1 MFSTRNIE
9 KPPMKKILLGIAVV
23 IILVLSAILY
33 IHIALPNVDPAPDL
47 MVEITEERLIHG
59 AYLANHVAACMDCHA
74 VRDWSLFSAP
84 PVPGSLGA
92 GGERFGREMGLP
104 GELYSANV
112 TPHKM
117 SAYTDGELFRLI
129 TTGVTRDN
137 RVMFPLMPYKAY
149 SHMDREDVNSIIAYI
164 RSLDPIENDIPS
176 SNVDFPMNLLIK
188 LEVPTFQDV
197 KRPDAADR
205 LAYGQYLIIVGACAD
220 CHNYSDGPT
229 TDFENPFRGGMEFKF
244 SSGAITRSANITP
257 DSTTG
262 IGLWTEQM
270 FVDRFKAFDP
280 DSTAFVP
287 VMDGG
292 FNTPMPWTMYA
303 GMTDDD
309 LRAIYA
315 YLRTV
320 RPITSAVERFTA
332 P

>member
-1 MFSTRNIE
+1 
-9 KPPMKKILLGIAVV
+9 MKKILIGIAVAV
-23 IILVLSAILY
+23 ILFLSVILY
-33 IHIALPNVDPAPDL
+33 IHVALPNVDPAPDL
-47 MVEITEERLIHG
+47 SVEITEERLIRG

-74 VRDWSLFSAP
+74 VRDWSLYAAP
-84 PVPGSLGA
+84 PMEGSLGA
-92 GGERFGREMGLP
+92 GGERFGPEMGIP
-104 GELYSANV
+104 GELHSANV
-112 TPHKM
+112 TPFNMAK
-117 SAYTDGELFRLI
+117 YTDGELFRLI

-137 RVMFPLMPYKAY
+137 RVLFPLMPYTSY
-149 SHMDREDVNSIIAYI
+149 SKMDREDVNSIIAYI
-164 RSLDPIENDIPS
+164 RSLEPIENDIPAS
-176 SNVDFPMNLLIK
+176 RVDFPVSLFIK
-188 LEVPTFQDV
+188 LDIPEFQNV

-205 LAYGQYLIIVGACAD
+205 LAYGQYLTTIGACAD
-220 CHNYSDGPT
+220 CHNYSDGPN

-303 GMTDDD
+303 GMQEDD

-320 RPITSAVERFTA
+320 RPIKSAVVRFTA

>member
-1 MFSTRNIE
+1 
-9 KPPMKKILLGIAVV
+9 MKKILIGIAVAV
-23 IILVLSAILY
+23 ILFLSVILY
-33 IHIALPNVDPAPDL
+33 IHVALPNVDPAPDL
-47 MVEITEERLIHG
+47 SVEITEERLIRG

-74 VRDWSLFSAP
+74 VRDWSLYAAP
-84 PVPGSLGA
+84 PMEGSLGA
-92 GGERFGREMGLP
+92 GGERFGPEMGIP
-104 GELYSANV
+104 GELHSANV
-112 TPHKM
+112 TPHAMKN
-117 SAYTDGELFRLI
+117 YTDGELFRLI

-137 RVMFPLMPYKAY
+137 RVLFPLMPYTSY
-149 SHMDREDVNSIIAYI
+149 SKMDREDVNSIIAYI
-164 RSLDPIENDIPS
+164 RSLEPIENDIPAS
-176 SNVDFPMNLLIK
+176 RVDFPVSLFIK
-188 LEVPTFQDV
+188 LDIPEFQNV

-205 LAYGQYLIIVGACAD
+205 LAYGQYLTTIGACAD
-220 CHNYSDGPT
+220 CHNYSDGPN

-303 GMTDDD
+303 GMHEDD

-320 RPITSAVERFTA
+320 RPIKSAVVRFTA